1 MVELM
6 KVTMPDE
13 SCRGCGGVLI
23 KYSVCA
29 GCRGTMQKICNSCT
43 SKTEQQI
50 HDHCFNRMELI
61 H

>member
-1 MVELM
+1 M
-6 KVTMPDE
+6 KVKMPDE
-13 SCRGCGGVLI
+13 SCRSCGGLLM

-29 GCRGTMQKICNSCT
+29 GCRGTMQKICPNCT

>member
-6 KVTMPDE
+6 KVIMPDE
-13 SCRGCGGVLI
+13 SCRGCGGLLI

-29 GCRGTMQKICNSCT
+29 GCRGTIQKICNNCT
-43 SKTEQQI
+43 LKTEQQI